1 MTRPIASVS
10 TVLGAGLIALLVAVP
25 AHAQDQKRRKSISPY
40 IEIGQVV
47 TADLKNND
55 VLTYSTVAAGVS
67 ASVETKRA
75 QVQVSYRYER
85 RFSYSKRVGDDDV
98 HSGLAR
104 ASFTVA
110 PGLTLEGGA
119 IATRVRSDIRGAA
132 PGTLAGNVDNISQ
145 VYSVYAGP
153 NFASHVGPVGVAAS
167 YRYGFTKVEAP
178 GVTGVPAGSPR
189 LDAFDTSQSHV
200 FNASAGVK
208 AGTILPVGVN
218 VSAGYE
224 RGTAGQLDQKFES
237 KVARVDL
244 VLPVV
249 PTLALTAGAGYEK
262 ITVSQKDPL
271 RDVNGVP
278 VTDARGRFVTD
289 PASPQRIA
297 YQTNGII
304 YDAGVIWR
312 PSSRTTLQARAGRRY
327 GGTTYSGSFSYAA
340 SRALGIQ
347 VGVYDSVDTFGR
359 QLRNGIA
366 NLPTSFIEQRDTF
379 GQQFSGCTF
388 GNPGAPGAGS
398 AGGSAGGCLN
408 GVFQSISTAAY
419 RARGID
425 AVIAAKR
432 GAVSFGVGGGYATRR
447 FSAPVGT
454 GFSING
460 ITDDS
465 YYAQAFAAAAIDSN
479 SGVNG
484 NVFANYY
491 ESGIASAPGVFS
503 TGATGL
509 YYHNFGRISTTA
521 SAGIYS
527 FSQKGTDDQL
537 SAQGQVGVRYQF

>member
-1 MTRPIASVS
+1 MTRPIAAVS
-10 TVLGAGLIALLVAVP
+10 TVLGAGLIALLVGAP
-25 AHAQDQKRRKSISPY
+25 AHAQAQKRKTSIAPY

-47 TADLKNND
+47 TADLKTDD
-55 VLTYSTVAAGVS
+55 VLTYSTVAAGIS
-67 ASVETKRA
+67 ASVETRRT

-85 RFSYSKRVGDDDV
+85 RFSYSKKVGDDDV

-110 PGLTLEGGA
+110 PGFTLEGGA

-145 VYSVYAGP
+145 VYSAYAGP
-153 NFASHVGPVGVAAS
+153 NLATHVGPVGVAAS

-178 GVTGVPAGSPR
+178 GATGVPAGSPR

-200 FNASAGVK
+200 VNVSAGVK

-218 VSAGYE
+218 VSAAYE
-224 RGTAGQLDQKFES
+224 RGTAGQLDQKYES
-237 KVARVDL
+237 KLARGDL
-244 VLPVV
+244 VLPVL
-249 PTLALTAGAGYEK
+249 PTLALTAGGGYEK
-262 ITVSQKDPL
+262 ITITQKDVL
-271 RDVNGVP
+271 KDSTGAP

-297 YQTNGII
+297 YQTDGII

-312 PSSRTTLQARAGRRY
+312 PSGRTTLQARAGRRY
-327 GGTTYSGSFSYAA
+327 GGMTYSGSFSYAA
-340 SRALGIQ
+340 SRALGVQI
-347 VGVYDSVDTFGR
+347 GVYDSVDTFGR
-359 QLRNGIA
+359 QLRNGIS

-388 GNPGAPGAGS
+388 GNPGVT
-398 AGGSAGGCLN
+398 GGSAGGCLN

-432 GAVSFGVGGGYATRR
+432 GALSFGVGGGYATRR
-447 FSAPVGT
+447 FSAPTGTT
-454 GFSING
+454 GFTVNG
-460 ITDDS
+460 ITDNS
-465 YYAQAFAAAAIDSN
+465 YYGQAFVAVPIDRN

-527 FSQKGTDDQL
+527 FTQKGADDQL

>member
-10 TVLGAGLIALLVAVP
+10 IILGAGLTALLAAAP
-25 AHAQDQKRRKSISPY
+25 AHAQEQKRRTTISPY

-47 TADLKNND
+47 TADLKTND
-55 VLTYSTVAAGVS
+55 VLTYSTVAAGIS
-67 ASVETKRA
+67 ASVETRRT

-145 VYSVYAGP
+145 VYSAYAGP

-178 GVTGVPAGSPR
+178 SVTGVPAGSPR

-200 FNASAGVK
+200 VNVSAGVK
-208 AGTILPVGVN
+208 AGTVLPVGVN
-218 VSAGYE
+218 VSGAIE
-224 RGTAGQLDQKFES
+224 RGTAGQLDQKYES
-237 KVARVDL
+237 QVARGDL
-244 VLPVV
+244 VLPVL

-262 ITVSQKDPL
+262 IKITQ
-271 RDVNGVP
+271 RDALLDTTGAP

-297 YQTNGII
+297 YQTDGII

-312 PSSRTTLQARAGRRY
+312 PSGRTTLTARAGRRY
-327 GGTTYSGSFSYAA
+327 GGMTYSGSFSYAA
-340 SRALGIQ
+340 SRALGVQI
-347 VGVYDSVDTFGR
+347 GVYDSVDTFGR
-359 QLRNGIA
+359 QLRNGIS
-366 NLPTSFIEQRDTF
+366 NLPASFIEQRDTF

-388 GNPGAPGAGS
+388 GNPGATD
-398 AGGSAGGCLN
+398 GGSAGGCLN

-447 FSAPVGT
+447 FSAPGGT
-454 GFSING
+454 GFNING
-460 ITDDS
+460 VTDES
-465 YYAQAFAAAAIDSN
+465 YYGQAFAAAAIDRN

-484 NVFANYY
+484 NVFVNYY

-527 FSQKGTDDQL
+527 FSQKGADDQL

>member
-10 TVLGAGLIALLVAVP
+10 LVFGAGVAALVAAAP
-25 AHAQDQKRRKSISPY
+25 AQAKERKVAISPY

-47 TADLKNND
+47 TADLQTDD

-67 ASVETKRA
+67 ATVETRRA

-85 RFSYSKRVGDDDV
+85 RFSYSKRIGDDDV

-145 VYSVYAGP
+145 VYSLYAGP

-178 GVTGVPAGSPR
+178 GETGVPAGSPP

-200 FNASAGVK
+200 VNVSAGVK
-208 AGTILPVGVN
+208 AGAVLPVGVN
-218 VSAGYE
+218 VSAAYE
-224 RGTAGQLDQKFES
+224 RDTAGQLDQKYEAQ
-237 KVARVDL
+237 VARADL
-244 VLPVV
+244 VLPVL

-262 ITVSQKDPL
+262 ITVSQKDAL
-271 RDVNGVP
+271 RDANGAP
-278 VTDARGRFVTD
+278 VVDARGRFQTD

-297 YQTNGII
+297 YQTDGVI
-304 YDAGVIWR
+304 YDGGVIWR
-312 PSSRTTLQARAGRRY
+312 PSGRTTLTARAGRRY
-327 GGTTYSGSFSYAA
+327 GGTTYTGSFSYAA

-359 QLRNGIA
+359 QLRNGIS
-366 NLPTSFIEQRDTF
+366 NLPASFIEQRDTF

-388 GNPGAPGAGS
+388 GNPGAGS
-398 AGGSAGGCLN
+398 GTSGGGSAGGCLN
-408 GVFQSISTAAY
+408 GVFQSISTSAY

-425 AVIAAKR
+425 AVVSAKR
-432 GAVSFGVGGGYATRR
+432 GALSFGVGGGYATRR
-447 FSAPVGT
+447 FSAPNT
-454 GFSING
+454 PGFTVDG
-460 ITDDS
+460 LTDES
-465 YYAQAFAAAAIDSN
+465 YYAQAFVAAPIDRN

-491 ESGIASAPGVFS
+491 DSGIPSASGVFS

-509 YYHNFGRISTTA
+509 YYHNFGRIATTA

-527 FSQKGTDDQL
+527 FTQKGTDDQV
-537 SAQGQVGVRYQF
+537 SAQGQVGLRYQF

>member
-10 TVLGAGLIALLVAVP
+10 TVLGAGLIALFVATP
-25 AHAQDQKRRKSISPY
+25 AHAQEQKRRKSISPY

-67 ASVETKRA
+67 ASVETQRA

-104 ASFTVA
+104 ASVTVA

-132 PGTLAGNVDNISQ
+132 PGNLAGSVDNISQ
-145 VYSVYAGP
+145 VYSAYAGP

-178 GVTGVPAGSPR
+178 GVTGVPAGSPK

-200 FNASAGVK
+200 VNVSAGVK
-208 AGTILPVGVN
+208 AGTVLPVGVN

-224 RGTAGQLDQKFES
+224 HGTAGQLDQKYES
-237 KVARVDL
+237 KVARGDL
-244 VLPVV
+244 VLPVL

-262 ITVSQKDPL
+262 IKVTQRDPL
-271 RDVNGVP
+271 TDVNGVP
-278 VTDARGRFVTD
+278 VTDARGRFVTN

-297 YQTNGII
+297 YETDGII
-304 YDAGVIWR
+304 YDGGVIWR

-327 GGTTYSGSFSYAA
+327 GGMTYTGSFSYAA

-366 NLPTSFIEQRDTF
+366 NLPTSFIEQRDAF

-388 GNPGAPGAGS
+388 GNPGAPG
-398 AGGSAGGCLN
+398 GGSAGGCLN

-432 GAVSFGVGGGYATRR
+432 GALNFGVGGGYAQRR

-460 ITDDS
+460 VTDES
-465 YYAQAFAAAAIDSN
+465 YYGQAFVGAAIDNN

-484 NVFANYY
+484 NVFVNYY
-491 ESGIASAPGVFS
+491 NSGIANAAGVFS

-527 FSQKGTDDQL
+527 FSQRGTDDQL

>member
-1 MTRPIASVS
+1 MTRPIAPVS
-10 TVLGAGLIALLVAVP
+10 LILSSALIAMLTVAP
-25 AHAQDQKRRKSISPY
+25 AHAEKRRKSITPY

-67 ASVETKRA
+67 ASVETKRT

-85 RFSYSKRVGDDDV
+85 RISYSKRVGDDDV

-104 ASFTVA
+104 ASFAVA
-110 PGLTLEGGA
+110 PGLTVEGGA

-145 VYSVYAGP
+145 IYSVYAGP

-178 GVTGVPAGSPR
+178 GATGVPAGSPK

-200 FNASAGVK
+200 VNVSAGVK

-224 RGTAGQLDQKFES
+224 HGTAGQLDQKYDSE
-237 KVARVDL
+237 VARGDL

-262 ITVSQKDPL
+262 IKVTQRDPL
-271 RDVNGVP
+271 KDATGAP

-297 YQTNGII
+297 YQTDGII
-304 YDAGVIWR
+304 YDGGVIWR

-327 GGTTYSGSFSYAA
+327 GGTTYTGSLSYAA

-366 NLPTSFIEQRDTF
+366 NLPASFIEQRDTF

-388 GNPGAPGAGS
+388 SNPGAAS
-398 AGGSAGGCLN
+398 GGSAGGCLN

-432 GAVSFGVGGGYATRR
+432 GALSFGVGGGYATRR

-454 GFSING
+454 GFSVNG

-465 YYAQAFAAAAIDSN
+465 YYGQAFVAAPIDRN

-484 NVFANYY
+484 NVFVNYY
-491 ESGIASAPGVFS
+491 ESGIAAAPGVFS

-509 YYHNFGRISTTA
+509 YYHNFGRIATTA

-527 FSQKGTDDQL
+527 FTQKGTDDQL

>member
-1 MTRPIASVS
+1 MTRPIAAVS
-10 TVLGAGLIALLVAVP
+10 LIFSAGLCAVLAAAP
-25 AHAQDQKRRKSISPY
+25 AQAEKRKKSISPY

-47 TADLKNND
+47 TADLQNDD

-67 ASVETKRA
+67 ATVETRRA
-75 QVQVSYRYER
+75 QVQLSYRYER
-85 RFSYSKRVGDDDV
+85 RFSYDKKVGDDDV

-104 ASFTVA
+104 ASYTVA
-110 PGLTLEGGA
+110 PGFTLEAGA

-145 VYSVYAGP
+145 VYSAYAGP

-200 FNASAGVK
+200 VNVSAGVK
-208 AGTILPVGVN
+208 AGAVLPVGIN
-218 VSAGYE
+218 VSAAYE
-224 RGTAGQLDQKFES
+224 RDTAGQLDQKYES
-237 KVARVDL
+237 KVARGDL
-244 VLPVV
+244 VLPVL

-262 ITVSQKDPL
+262 ITVSQKDAL
-271 RDVNGVP
+271 KDTTGAP

-297 YQTNGII
+297 YQTDGII

-312 PSSRTTLQARAGRRY
+312 PSPRTTLEARAGRRY

-340 SRALGIQ
+340 SKALGVQ

-366 NLPTSFIEQRDTF
+366 NLPASFVEQRDTF

-388 GNPGAPGAGS
+388 GNPGATGS
-398 AGGSAGGCLN
+398 GSAGGCLN
-408 GVFQSISTAAY
+408 GVFQSISTSAY

-432 GAVSFGVGGGYATRR
+432 GALSFGVGGGYATRR

-454 GFSING
+454 GFTVNG

-465 YYAQAFAAAAIDSN
+465 YYAQAFVAAPIDRN

-484 NVFANYY
+484 NIFANYY

-509 YYHNFGRISTTA
+509 YYHNFGRIATTA

-527 FSQKGTDDQL
+527 FSQKGTDDQV

>member
-10 TVLGAGLIALLVAVP
+10 LILGAGLIALLAAAP
-25 AHAQDQKRRKSISPY
+25 AQAEKRKKSISPY

-55 VLTYSTVAAGVS
+55 VLTYSTVAAGIS
-67 ASVETKRA
+67 ASVETKRT

-85 RFSYSKRVGDDDV
+85 RFSYSKKVRDDDV
-98 HSGLAR
+98 QSGLAR
-104 ASFTVA
+104 ASITVA
-110 PGLTLEGGA
+110 PGFTLEGGA
-119 IATRVRSDIRGAA
+119 IAPRVRSDIRGSA

-145 VYSVYAGP
+145 VYSAYAGP

-178 GVTGVPAGSPR
+178 GVTGVPAGSPK

-200 FNASAGVK
+200 VNVSAGVK

-218 VSAGYE
+218 VSAAYE
-224 RGTAGQLDQKFES
+224 RGTAGQLDQKYES
-237 KVARVDL
+237 KLARGDL
-244 VLPVV
+244 VLPVL

-262 ITVSQKDPL
+262 IKITQKDAL
-271 RDVNGVP
+271 KDISGAP

-297 YQTNGII
+297 YQTDGII

-312 PSSRTTLQARAGRRY
+312 PSGRTTLQARAGRRY
-327 GGTTYSGSFSYAA
+327 GGMTYSGSFSYAA
-340 SRALGIQ
+340 SRALGVQI
-347 VGVYDSVDTFGR
+347 GVYDSVDTFGR
-359 QLRNGIA
+359 QLRNGIS
-366 NLPTSFIEQRDTF
+366 NLPASFIEQRDTF

-388 GNPGAPGAGS
+388 GTPGATG
-398 AGGSAGGCLN
+398 GGSAGGCLN

-432 GAVSFGVGGGYATRR
+432 GGLSFGVGGGYATRR
-447 FSAPVGT
+447 FSAPAGT
-454 GFSING
+454 GFTVNG
-460 ITDDS
+460 VTDNS
-465 YYAQAFAAAAIDSN
+465 YYGQAFVAAAIDRN

-491 ESGIASAPGVFS
+491 ESGISAAPGVFS

-509 YYHNFGRISTTA
+509 YYHNFGRIATTA

-527 FSQKGTDDQL
+527 FTQKGTDDQL